1 MFQGA
6 RVHARHARASGVELQ
21 QCQNACPGGRQ
32 RPPGR
37 TPSPVR
43 RQPLPNL
50 AQSDAEDPPLRAAEE
65 EVHDGPGQAGVG

>member
-6 RVHARHARASGVELQ
+6 RVHARHARASVELRQ
-21 QCQNACPGGRQ
+21 RQKARPGGRH

-43 RQPLPNL
+43 RQPPPNL